1 VTWRAPGVRGVDP
14 QKPGEPTA
22 RRHPAGPEKP
32 SVPPAP
38 DREERPDETGR
49 SRGDRDGL

>member
-1 VTWRAPGVRGVDP
+1 MTWRPGVRGVDP

-32 SVPPAP
+32 AAPPVPPRPVWP
-38 DREERPDETGR
+38 DASRP

>member
-1 VTWRAPGVRGVDP
+1 MTWRSPVRGIDP
-14 QKPGEPTA
+14 QRPGEPTA

-32 SVPPAP
+32 TIPVVPT
-38 DREERPDETGR
+38 REESPDEKGR